1 MESEKKYRLKIEG
14 MRCAACS
21 AAAER
26 ALRSTP
32 GVTEVAVNLAMSTGE
47 IKGSADLDPKAAIRA
62 LEALGYKGTLLK
74 EDETAI
80 SATKDYHPA
89 EVAIGLV
96 FGALVMYIGMSHML
110 PFPLPLPAFIE
121 MHTSPVGFTLAQLIL
136 CLPVLFVGRRFL
148 ITGVNRLVRLHPN
161 MDSLVALGTGSAFL
175 YSLYHTALVL
185 GGNTAKAHEL
195 YFESAAVVLALI
207 LLGKFLEEKSKN
219 RAKDAISSLARLI
232 PQTCTVLRNGN
243 AVTAKSGEVLM
254 DEIVLCAAGEK
265 IAVDGIVTEG
275 GGDVDES
282 MLTGE
287 SLPVYKEEGSKVSGG
302 TILKDGFLKIRT
314 TGAGGATAAAQIMRL
329 VAEAQQ
335 KKAPISRLAD
345 RISAVFV
352 PAVLAVALLAAAI
365 WAILGKEAGYVL
377 QIFVSVLVVAC
388 PCSLGLATP
397 IAVMVASGRGA
408 KLGVL
413 FRGGDVVERLSQ
425 INMALFDKT
434 GTVTE
439 GELKVSSLDSVAGQ
453 ETADW
458 LPLAAGAEHGS
469 VHPVAKALL
478 AYAAEKGI
486 THPMPETVNTQAGKG
501 VSAEISSHT
510 VLAGTK
516 RFMEENGIDSTPF
529 PQPPVGMAAVYVSVD
544 GTPMGVIGFSDTV
557 KPSSREAV
565 SRLSAMHIESAMI
578 TGDNQAAA
586 AHAAEETGIQRVL
599 AEVLPGDKA
608 DEVQRLKEEGH
619 KTAMIGD
626 GINDAP
632 ALASAHVGVC
642 VFGGTDVAAEVAG
655 VLLMRSDLLA
665 FTDAVALSRFSMKII
680 RQNLFWAFIYNT
692 IGIPLAAGV
701 LSHWGIF
708 LSPALAGTMMALSSV
723 CVVTNSLRITRFHPE
738 KKLKK
743 LAKTVL

>member
-1 MESEKKYRLKIEG
+1 MENKQYRLKIEG

-21 AAAER
+21 AAAEK
-26 ALRSTP
+26 ALKNTK
-32 GVTEVAVNLAMSTGE
+32 GATECAVNLALATGE
-47 IKGSADLDPKAAIRA
+47 VKGDETFDINVAILALDK
-62 LEALGYKGTLLK
+62 LGYKATLIK
-74 EDETAI
+74 DDETTVTQ
-80 SATKDYHPA
+80 TKDYHIA
-89 EVAIGLV
+89 EVVIGLI
-96 FGALVMYIGMSHML
+96 FGGLVMYIGMSHMIYL
-110 PFPLPLPAFIE
+110 PVPAFLD
-121 MHTSPVGFTLAQLIL
+121 MHASPLGFALSQLLL

-148 ITGVNRLVRLHPN
+148 TNGIKRLVTLHPN

-175 YSLYHTALVL
+175 YSLYHTALIF
-185 GGNTAKAHEL
+185 GGNHEMAHAL

-219 RAKDAISSLARLI
+219 RAKDAIASLAKLI
-232 PQTCTVLRNGN
+232 PQTCTVLRDGEP
-243 AVTAKSGEVLM
+243 VTVKSAEVLM
-254 DEIVLCAAGEK
+254 DEVVLCAAGEK

-275 GGDVDES
+275 SGDVDEA

-287 SLPVYKEEGSKVSGG
+287 SLPVFKEEGSKVSGG

-345 RISAVFV
+345 QISSVFV
-352 PAVLAVALLAAAI
+352 PAVLAIAVIAAVIWALL
-365 WAILGKEAGYVL
+365 GKDAGYVL

-408 KLGVL
+408 KLGIL
-413 FRGGDVVERLSQ
+413 FRGGDVIEHLAQ
-425 INMALFDKT
+425 IDMALFDKT

-439 GELKVSSLDSVAGQ
+439 GALKVSTILSAEG
-453 ETADW
+453 ADEKEW
-458 LPLAAGAEHGS
+458 LPIAAGAEYGS

-478 AYAAEKGI
+478 AYCGDKNMSVPIADNV
-486 THPMPETVNTQAGKG
+486 TTQAGKG
-501 VSAEISSHT
+501 VVAEVSGKT
-510 VLAGTK
+510 VLAGT
-516 RFMEENGIDSTPF
+516 RRLMEENAVDLSRF
-529 PQPPVGMAAVYVSVD
+529 PASPEGMASVYVAVSGV
-544 GTPMGVIGFSDTV
+544 PMGIIGFSDTV
-557 KPSSREAV
+557 KPTSREAV

-578 TGDNQAAA
+578 TGDNRAAA
-586 AHAAEETGIQRVL
+586 SFAAEEAGINRVL
-599 AEVLPGDKA
+599 AEVLPADKA
-608 DEVQRLKEEGH
+608 KEAERLKSEGH

-632 ALASAHVGVC
+632 ALAAAHVGVC

-655 VLLMRSDLLA
+655 VLLMRNDLLA
-665 FTDAVALSRFSMKII
+665 FTDAVALSRYAMKII

-701 LSHWGIF
+701 LSHWGIA
-708 LSPALAGTMMALSSV
+708 LTPALAGTMMALSSF
-723 CVVTNSLRITRFHPE
+723 CVVTNSLRITRYAPE
-738 KKLKK
+738 KKFKK
-743 LAKTVL
+743 